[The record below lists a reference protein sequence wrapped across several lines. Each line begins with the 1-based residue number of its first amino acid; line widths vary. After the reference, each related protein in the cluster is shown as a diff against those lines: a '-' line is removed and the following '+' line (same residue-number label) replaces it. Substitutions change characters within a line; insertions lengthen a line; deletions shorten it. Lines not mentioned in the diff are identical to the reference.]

1 VDLPVAKKRGPGRTP
16 KKRSSEWAFGLQV
29 APETLREIG
38 AIILVVAALLVLL
51 SLLGLAGSFG
61 DYLTSGG
68 RWLIGF
74 TVFLIAP
81 ALLFI
86 GLRFLLAED
95 NDAGKG
101 VFVGVGLAF
110 FALASLMHLGVS
122 SDEASSVAS
131 AGGGGGMTGYAG
143 SVVLKQ
149 FLSTPAA
156 AIILL
161 GMLLV
166 GILLATNTRFRAL
179 AERVRGLRPDREAA
193 PEVKINE
200 SAPPLEAPPATGR
213 PAPKQEEAL
222 RSSAGDDGWE
232 LPPYS
237 LLETNTTRADSGN
250 IRANAQIIQK
260 TLADFGV
267 EVQMLDVNVGP
278 TVTQYTLKPAQGI
291 KVGKITNLDKDLALA
306 LAAHPVRVEAPIPG
320 KSAIGVEIPNKKAAQ
335 VRLKELLESPE
346 FQNRGGGLTL
356 ALGRDVSGQVQVA
369 DLAKM
374 PHLLI
379 AGATGAGKSVGINS
393 MLFSLLYQNSPRD
406 LRLIL
411 VDPKRV
417 ELSTYNGIP
426 HLLTP
431 VITTPD
437 KTVSALKWAVAEME
451 RRYQI
456 FAEEGKRNIA
466 EYNTSSDARM
476 PFIVIVIDELAD
488 LMAVAA
494 AEVEG
499 LIIRLAQMARATGIH
514 LIVATQRPS
523 VDVIT
528 GLIKANITSRI
539 AFAVASQIDSRT
551 IIDTGG
557 AEKLLGSGDML
568 FLAGDI
574 SKPRRL
580 QGAYISEKEL
590 SGVTGYLKDQ
600 EEPEYNEEVLK
611 MPSKVSVG
619 GAAGAIDDDL
629 FEEAVEMAIRSG
641 KLSASLL
648 QRRLRV
654 GYARAA
660 RLLDL
665 LEERGVIGPADGAK
679 PREVLISNLHD
690 ALGDDGQAEVAERDE
705 Y

>member
-1 VDLPVAKKRGPGRTP
+1 MPKKRGPGRPP
-16 KKRSSEWAFGLQV
+16 KKKKHELAFGLSV
-29 APETLREIG
+29 SPETMREIG
-38 AIILVVAALLVLL
+38 AILLIVASLLVLL
-51 SLLGLAGSFG
+51 SLLGLAGSLG
-61 DYLTSGG
+61 DSLTTGG
-68 RWLIGF
+68 RWLIGYA
-74 TVFLIAP
+74 VYLVAP
-81 ALLFI
+81 ALLLI
-86 GLRFLLAED
+86 GVRLLMAED
-95 NDAGKG
+95 NDMGKG
-101 VFVGVGLAF
+101 ALVGAVLAF
-110 FALASLMHLGVS
+110 VSLAALLHLPIAAG
-122 SDEASSVAS
+122 DASSLAS
-131 AGGGGGMTGYAG
+131 AGGGGGMAGYGVSA
-143 SVVLKQ
+143 VLKQ
-149 FLSTPAA
+149 FLSAPASA
-156 AIILL
+156 VILL
-161 GMLLV
+161 GLLLV
-166 GILLATNTRFRAL
+166 GILLTFNMRFRSIFG
-179 AERVRGLRPDREAA
+179 RLRAFRPKNESA

-200 SAPPLEAPPATGR
+200 PRPVEAPMASRAASVEAAAKP
-213 PAPKQEEAL
+213 EDAL
-222 RSSAGDDGWE
+222 RSSAGDDDWE
-232 LPPYS
+232 VPPYS

-320 KSAIGVEIPNKKAAQ
+320 KSAVGVEIPNKKAAQ

-346 FQNRGGGLTL
+346 FQNRESRLTL
-356 ALGRDVSGQVQVA
+356 TLGRDVSGAVIVA

-393 MLFSLLYQNSPRD
+393 MLLSLLYQNSPRD

-411 VDPKRV
+411 VDPKRG
-417 ELSTYNGIP
+417 ELSVYNGIP

-437 KTVSALKWAVAEME
+437 KTVSALKWSVAEME

-466 EYNTSSDARM
+466 EYNSSSESKM

-499 LIIRLAQMARATGIH
+499 LIIRIAQMARATGIH

-551 IIDTGG
+551 IIDMGG

-580 QGAYISEKEL
+580 QGALVSEKEL
-590 SGVTGYLKDQ
+590 SGVTGYLKTQ

-611 MPSKVSVG
+611 MPSKPMVG

-690 ALGDDGQAEVAERDE
+690 ALGDDVGEPRREDE